1 MNENTPTNHYLIE
14 LIIKWK
20 KHFIIVTI
28 LSIAASAIFSSSFF
42 IAPIYKSFAIVY
54 PSNIIPYSNESP
66 TEQLVQLLEA
76 TDIRESVIRKF
87 NLAAHYNIDTT
98 ANLGVFNLIKK
109 YQSNVEISQ
118 TQFNSIEIKVF
129 DTDPQLACDMVNE
142 IIKALNL
149 KARSLQRA
157 KTKEVL
163 EIVNNQLLVKKLQMD
178 SINSALQTMRVKY
191 QILDYG
197 IQVKEYSKSYLKALS
212 SGGSKGSI
220 KDIDNMMR
228 NLEEKGGEFYQMKQ
242 TFDVVLNSYNTSKLE
257 YDKVESDM
265 NKLLTYTNIIS
276 KPIPTDKKSYP
287 IRWLIVFISVIST
300 NLFLL
305 LLIISR
311 NLKNNY
317 VGQTS
322 QD

>member
-1 MNENTPTNHYLIE
+1 MNENTPTNHYLLE

-76 TDIRESVIRKF
+76 TDIRESVIQKF

-149 KARSLQRA
+149 
-157 KTKEVL
+157 
-163 EIVNNQLLVKKLQMD
+163 
-178 SINSALQTMRVKY
+178 
-191 QILDYG
+191 
-197 IQVKEYSKSYLKALS
+197 
-212 SGGSKGSI
+212 
-220 KDIDNMMR
+220 
-228 NLEEKGGEFYQMKQ
+228 
-242 TFDVVLNSYNTSKLE
+242 
-257 YDKVESDM
+257 
-265 NKLLTYTNIIS
+265 
-276 KPIPTDKKSYP
+276 
-287 IRWLIVFISVIST
+287 
-300 NLFLL
+300 
-305 LLIISR
+305 
-311 NLKNNY
+311 
-317 VGQTS
+317 
-322 QD
+322 

>member
-163 EIVNNQLLVKKLQMD
+163 EIVNNQLLVKKKQMD

-317 VGQTS
+317 TGQTS

>member
-76 TDIRESVIRKF
+76 TDIRESVIKKF

-129 DTDPQLACDMVNE
+129 DTDPQLACNMVNE

-163 EIVNNQLLVKKLQMD
+163 EIVNNQLLVKKKQMD

-317 VGQTS
+317 IGQTS

>member
-1 MNENTPTNHYLIE
+1 MNENTPTNHYLLE

-76 TDIRESVIRKF
+76 TDIRESVIQKF

-257 YDKVESDM
+257 SDM

>member
-76 TDIRESVIRKF
+76 TDIRESVIKKF

-163 EIVNNQLLVKKLQMD
+163 EIVNNQLLVKKKQMD

-317 VGQTS
+317 IGQTS

>member
-311 NLKNNY
+311 NFKNNY

>member
-1 MNENTPTNHYLIE
+1 MNENTPTNHYLLE

-76 TDIRESVIRKF
+76 TDIRESVIQKF

>member
-1 MNENTPTNHYLIE
+1 MNENTPTNHYLLE

-76 TDIRESVIRKF
+76 TDIRESVIQKF

-322 QD
+322 

>member
-76 TDIRESVIRKF
+76 TDIRESVIKKF

-129 DTDPQLACDMVNE
+129 DTDPQLACNMVNE

-163 EIVNNQLLVKKLQMD
+163 EIVNNQLLVKKKQMD

-311 NLKNNY
+311 SLKNNY
-317 VGQTS
+317 IGQTS

>member
-305 LLIISR
+305 FLIISR
-311 NLKNNY
+311 NFKNNY

>member
-76 TDIRESVIRKF
+76 TDIRESVIQKF